1 MLSINGY
8 NSTFIFLFV
17 SIQYVISGGLRGGK
31 KYFFFYYECCVKYY
45 CVLLVRIFLRDIIPL
60 TEVKFGG
67 IINGKVCIS
76 DAIVALTIVCF
87 LYVVSEVVQT
97 LQLCADRD
105 ESDVVGDLSVC
116 LDGMTVD
123 PDMFAKAEADH
134 HSESRKST
142 KRNLHWKHVKFFILC
157 CHFFVLFY
165 RTFVFL
171 FLFCF
176 LQLFFL
182 N

>member
-1 MLSINGY
+1 M
-8 NSTFIFLFV
+8 
-17 SIQYVISGGLRGGK
+17 
-31 KYFFFYYECCVKYY
+31 
-45 CVLLVRIFLRDIIPL
+45 LVRIFLRDIIPL

-176 LQLFFL
+176 LQLFFFFFKVKKGTEDIL
-182 N
+182 TCFFFRSSTFHPYQQY

>member
-1 MLSINGY
+1 M
-8 NSTFIFLFV
+8 
-17 SIQYVISGGLRGGK
+17 
-31 KYFFFYYECCVKYY
+31 Y
-45 CVLLVRIFLRDIIPL
+45 CWLEFFLRDIIPL
-60 TEVKFGG
+60 AEVKFGG

-134 HSESRKST
+134 HSESQKST

-157 CHFFVLFY
+157 CHFFCFILQDLCF
-165 RTFVFL
+165 FFL
-171 FLFCF
+171 FFF
-176 LQLFFL
+176 FTTFFFFL